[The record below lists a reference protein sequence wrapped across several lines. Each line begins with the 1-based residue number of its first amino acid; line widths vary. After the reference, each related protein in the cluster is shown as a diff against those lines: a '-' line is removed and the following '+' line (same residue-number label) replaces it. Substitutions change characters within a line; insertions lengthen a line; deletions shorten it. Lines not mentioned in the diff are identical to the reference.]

1 MDFALC
7 PSPNSITIVSASSRS
22 ETVDAEIFDPLKIV
36 LQHMSGSIQ
45 RIGGGWVG
53 GGGGAWN
60 S

>member
-7 PSPNSITIVSASSRS
+7 PSPNSIAIVLASSLS

-36 LQHMSGSIQ
+36 LQHLSGSIQ
-45 RIGGGWVG
+45 RIGGGV
-53 GGGGAWN
+53 GGGAWK